1 MYWLWGTGL
10 WSDVK
15 NSVHISIIT
24 ATYNAATT
32 IADCLASV
40 NAQTVPVEHIIIDG
54 ASTDNTLDIVREIS
68 PNAHI
73 VSEPDNGIYD
83 AMNKGLKLATGE
95 VIGIL
100 NSDDFYPNHDTLAK
114 VAEAFTDPEVEACYG
129 DLLYVT
135 EKAEAEK
142 GGRSAGDNFKTVRYW
157 RSGNYT
163 PGKFYW
169 GWMVPHPTFFVRR
182 SVYERFGNFNLDLG
196 SAADYEIMVR
206 FLVKHRIKTAYIP
219 EVLVKMRTG
228 GVSNATVNNR
238 IQANIMD
245 RKAWEVNDL
254 KPYPWTMLLKPIRKI
269 PQWLFK
275 G

>member
-1 MYWLWGTGL
+1 M
-10 WSDVK
+10 
-15 NSVHISIIT
+15 ISIIT
-24 ATYNAATT
+24 ATYNAAKTLR
-32 IADCLASV
+32 DCLECV
-40 NAQTVPVEHIIIDG
+40 KDQTVPDIEHILVDG
-54 ASTDNTLDIVREIS
+54 GSTDNTMEVVAEYRNNLAQII
-68 PNAHI
+68 
-73 VSEPDNGIYD
+73 SEPDKGIYD
-83 AMNKGLKLATGE
+83 AMNKGIRQTTGE

-100 NSDDFYPNHDTLAK
+100 NSDDFYPDHDTLAK
-114 VAEAFTDPEVEACYG
+114 VAAAFTDPEVEACYG

-135 EKAEAEK
+135 EMAGTEK
-142 GGRSAGDNFKTVRYW
+142 VGRCGADNFKTVRYW
-157 RSGNYT
+157 KSGNYT
-163 PGKFYW
+163 PEKFYW

-182 SVYERFGNFNLDLG
+182 SVYERFGHFNLALG

-219 EVLVKMRTG
+219 EILVKMRIG

-275 G
+275 GQGARDKVKGLKNI